1 MNITR
6 DQALCMYFDEEYTD
20 DNVKKC
26 KERIEKWGNVE
37 ICYYNTSPNEPVVV
51 VVAK

>member
-26 KERIEKWGNVE
+26 KERIEKWGGGQCRNMLLK
-37 ICYYNTSPNEPVVV
+37 YLS
-51 VVAK
+51 K

>member
-26 KERIEKWGNVE
+26 KERIEKWGGGNVE
-37 ICYYNTSPNEPVVV
+37 ICY
-51 VVAK
+51 